1 MEGTDAQGFQ
11 PRMNE
16 DTEIG
21 VVITDVYR
29 FAKLKYEKTIDYHG
43 LDCYRF
49 YVVDDFYKINE
60 TYNGYK
66 WNGIINATTV

>member
-1 MEGTDAQGFQ
+1 MGFR
-11 PRMNE
+11 PRMNKG
-16 DTEIG
+16 TKIG

-29 FAKLKYEKTIDYHG
+29 FANLEYDRTVDYHG

-49 YVVDDFYKINE
+49 KVSDDFYAKNM